1 MKQLIKEYDYRV
13 KLRTA
18 IWPMVF
24 FGAGV
29 PVLFHEAMTNDRG
42 LIIDGFINIDA
53 GGATIFYYVLSWL
66 AVGFVLLGLVICAA
80 AIFDRN
86 KPKIRLYDD
95 RFEYPAGL
103 FTQKDPANPTAEG
116 GVKYN
121 QVMYSDITF
130 MQILDIYR
138 TRMIEVTAK
147 DKKKHTLVD
156 SRFGAKKELDEVYSF
171 LAGKIQK

>member
-24 FGAGV
+24 FGAGD
-29 PVLFHEAMTNDRG
+29 PVIFHEAMTNDRG

-103 FTQKDPANPTAEG
+103 FTQKAKMTRLPFGLFGIKDEIIR
-116 GVKYN
+116 YL
-121 QVMYSDITF
+121 DF
-130 MQILDIYR
+130 CFQIQY
-138 TRMIEVTAK
+138 
-147 DKKKHTLVD
+147 
-156 SRFGAKKELDEVYSF
+156 
-171 LAGKIQK
+171 